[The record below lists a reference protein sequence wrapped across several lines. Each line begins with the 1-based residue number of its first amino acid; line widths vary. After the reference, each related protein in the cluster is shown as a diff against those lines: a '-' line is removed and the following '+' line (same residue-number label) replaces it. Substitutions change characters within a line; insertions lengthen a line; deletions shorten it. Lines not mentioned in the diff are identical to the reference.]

1 MKKSSRLFAMI
12 AFMAVLLSS
21 CQGDL
26 EMLTIINEDGSCMR
40 EIIVAADRS
49 LLTTGKYDNDD
60 LRVARIEDGWELYWG
75 YNGDSSRFPIPM
87 SAEKFDSISR
97 EVGPS
102 RAVKDTV
109 CVYARKE
116 YASVEDMCAGSPM
129 FFADEQAG
137 IDGSLDKEFRWFYT
151 DYVFKEKFTSVADYF
166 KVPVTDFMSE
176 EEALYWFSGTPDLY
190 AGKPIWRYYE
200 MLGDLKEKA
209 DRWVFANMYYNM
221 LSGIADRYDMVV
233 DPPVSKDEF
242 IAQLG
247 DVAKQL
253 ASYDTY
259 KLEYTTARSIVSS
272 HFGSDAY
279 SPFINEDKRNEY
291 SNEDER
297 NEYSELFANSFGY
310 LFLFYYDESIV
321 MPGRVIDAGGGIY
334 KDGVVAFKVD
344 AGRFLL
350 KDYEIRV
357 VSRVVNV
364 WAFIVTAVLA
374 SVLCAVVIYR
384 RRVFRR

>member
-1 MKKSSRLFAMI
+1 MKKSSKLFVMI
-12 AFMAVLLSS
+12 AFMVALLSS
-21 CQGDL
+21 CQGDI
-26 EMLTIINEDGSCMR
+26 EMLTIVNEDGSCMR
-40 EIIVAADRS
+40 EIVVAADRS

-60 LRVARIEDGWELYWG
+60 PRVARIEDGWELYWG
-75 YNGDSSRFPIPM
+75 YKGGNKRFPLPM
-87 SAEKFDSISR
+87 SVEKYDSISR

-129 FFADEQAG
+129 FFVDEQAG
-137 IDGSLDKEFRWFYT
+137 VDGSLDKEFRWFYT
-151 DYVFKEKFTSVADYF
+151 DYVFTEKFSSVADYF

-190 AGKPIWRYYE
+190 AGKPTWRYYE
-200 MLGDLKEKA
+200 MLEDLKGKA
-209 DRWVFANMYYNM
+209 DRWVFANMYYNI

-247 DVAKQL
+247 DVVKQL

-259 KLEYTTARSIVSS
+259 KLEYSTARSIVSS

-279 SPFINEDKRNEY
+279 SPFINEEEWKKNDI
-291 SNEDER
+291 SSATPFD
-297 NEYSELFANSFGY
+297 Y

-321 MPGRVIDAGGGIY
+321 MPGRVIDAGGGMY

-350 KDYEIRV
+350 KDYEIKV
-357 VSRVVNV
+357 TSRVVNV
-364 WAFIVTAVLA
+364 WAFIVTAALA
-374 SVLCAVVIYR
+374 AALCVAVIYR
-384 RRVFRR
+384 RR

>member
-12 AFMAVLLSS
+12 AFMVALLSS
-21 CQGDL
+21 CQGDI

-40 EIIVAADRS
+40 EIVVAADRS
-49 LLTTGKYDNDD
+49 LLTTGKYDNEDP
-60 LRVARIEDGWELYWG
+60 RVARIEDGWELYWG
-75 YNGDSSRFPIPM
+75 YKGDSSRFPIPM
-87 SAEKFDSISR
+87 SVEKYDSISR

-129 FFADEQAG
+129 FFVDEQAG
-137 IDGSLDKEFRWFYT
+137 ADGSLDKEFRWFYT
-151 DYVFKEKFTSVADYF
+151 DYVFTEKFSSVADYF

-190 AGKPIWRYYE
+190 AGKPTWRYYE
-200 MLGDLKEKA
+200 MLEDLKEKA
-209 DRWVFANMYYNM
+209 DRWVFANIYYNI

-233 DPPVSKDEF
+233 EPPVSKDEF

-247 DVAKQL
+247 DVVKQL

-259 KLEYTTARSIVSS
+259 KLENSTARSIVSS

-279 SPFINEDKRNEY
+279 SPFINENEWKK
-291 SNEDER
+291 DEIL
-297 NEYSELFANSFGY
+297 SATAFFDY
-310 LFLFYYDESIV
+310 LFLFYYNESIV
-321 MPGRVIDAGGGIY
+321 MPGRVIDDGGGIY
-334 KDGVVAFKVD
+334 KDGVVTFKVD

-357 VSRVVNV
+357 VSRIVNV

-374 SVLCAVVIYR
+374 SALCVAVVYR
-384 RRVFRR
+384 RR

>member
-1 MKKSSRLFAMI
+1 MKKSSKLFVMI
-12 AFMAVLLSS
+12 ASMAALLSS
-21 CQGDL
+21 CQGDI
-26 EMLTIINEDGSCMR
+26 EMLTIVNEDGSCMR
-40 EIIVAADRS
+40 EIVVAADRS

-60 LRVARIEDGWELYWG
+60 PRVARIEDGWELYWG
-75 YNGDSSRFPIPM
+75 YKGDNSRFPIPM
-87 SAEKFDSISR
+87 SVEKYDSISR

-102 RAVKDTV
+102 RAVKDTI

-116 YASVEDMCAGSPM
+116 YASVGDMCAGSPM
-129 FFADEQAG
+129 FFVDEQAG
-137 IDGSLDKEFRWFYT
+137 AEGSLDKEFRWFYT
-151 DYVFKEKFTSVADYF
+151 DYVFTEKFSSVADYF

-190 AGKPIWRYYE
+190 AGKPTWRYYE
-200 MLGDLKEKA
+200 FLEDLKEKA
-209 DRWVFANMYYNM
+209 DRWVFANMYYKL

-233 DPPVSKDEF
+233 EPPVSKDEF

-247 DVAKQL
+247 DVVKQL

-259 KLEYTTARSIVSS
+259 NLEYSTACSIVSS

-279 SPFINEDKRNEY
+279 SPFINENEWKK
-291 SNEDER
+291 DEIL
-297 NEYSELFANSFGY
+297 SATAFFDY
-310 LFLFYYDESIV
+310 LFLFYYNESIV
-321 MPGRVIDAGGGIY
+321 MPGRVIDDGGGIY
-334 KDGVVAFKVD
+334 KDGVVTFKVD

-357 VSRVVNV
+357 VSRIVNV

-374 SVLCAVVIYR
+374 SALCVAVIYR
-384 RRVFRR
+384 RR

>member
-1 MKKSSRLFAMI
+1 MKKPSRLFAMI
-12 AFMAVLLSS
+12 AFMAALLSS
-21 CQGDL
+21 CQGDY
-26 EMLTIINEDGSCMR
+26 EMLTIVNEDGSCMR

-60 LRVARIEDGWELYWG
+60 PRVARIEDGWELYWG
-75 YNGDSSRFPIPM
+75 YKGDSTRFPIPM
-87 SAEKFDSISR
+87 SVDKYDSISR

-102 RAVKDTV
+102 RAVKDTI
-109 CVYARKE
+109 CVYARKR

-129 FFADEQAG
+129 FFVDEQAG
-137 IDGSLDKEFRWFYT
+137 VDGSLEKEFRWFYT
-151 DYVFKEKFTSVADYF
+151 DYVFTEKFSSVADYF

-190 AGKPIWRYYE
+190 AGKPTWRYYE
-200 MLGDLKEKA
+200 LLEDLKEKA
-209 DRWVFANMYYNM
+209 DRWVFANIYYYF

-233 DPPVSKDEF
+233 EPPVSKDEF

-247 DVAKQL
+247 DVVKQL

-259 KLEYTTARSIVSS
+259 KLEYSTARSIVSS

-279 SPFINEDKRNEY
+279 SPFINEDEWKKYEI
-291 SNEDER
+291 SSATAFD
-297 NEYSELFANSFGY
+297 Y
-310 LFLFYYDESIV
+310 LFLFYYNESIV
-321 MPGRVIDAGGGIY
+321 MPGRVIDDGGGIY
-334 KDGVVAFKVD
+334 KDGVVTFKVD

-357 VSRVVNV
+357 VSRIVNV

-374 SVLCAVVIYR
+374 SALCVAVIYR
-384 RRVFRR
+384 RR

>member
-1 MKKSSRLFAMI
+1 MKKPSRLFAMI
-12 AFMAVLLSS
+12 AFMAALLSS
-21 CQGDL
+21 CQGDI
-26 EMLTIINEDGSCMR
+26 EMLTIVNEDGSCMR
-40 EIIVAADRS
+40 EIMVDADRS
-49 LLTTGKYDNDD
+49 LLTTGMYDNEDP
-60 LRVARIEDGWELYWG
+60 RVARIEDGWELYWG
-75 YNGDSSRFPIPM
+75 YKGDSTRFPIPM
-87 SAEKFDSISR
+87 SAEKYDSISR

-109 CVYARKE
+109 CVYARKR

-129 FFADEQAG
+129 FFVDEQAG
-137 IDGSLDKEFRWFYT
+137 VDGSLDKEFRWLYT
-151 DYVFKEKFTSVADYF
+151 DYVFTEKFSSVADYF

-190 AGKPIWRYYE
+190 AGKPTWRYYE
-200 MLGDLKEKA
+200 MLEDLKEKA
-209 DRWVFANMYYNM
+209 DRWVYANMYYKV

-242 IAQLG
+242 IAQLR
-247 DVAKQL
+247 DVVKQL
-253 ASYDTY
+253 ASHDTY
-259 KLEYTTARSIVSS
+259 KLEYSAARSIVSS

-279 SPFINEDKRNEY
+279 SPFINEEWTKE
-291 SNEDER
+291 
-297 NEYSELFANSFGY
+297 ELREGLDNCFGY
-310 LFLFYYDESIV
+310 LFLFYYNESIV

-334 KDGVVAFKVD
+334 KDGVVTFTVD

-364 WAFIVTAVLA
+364 WAFIVTAALA
-374 SVLCAVVIYR
+374 SALFVAVVYR
-384 RRVFRR
+384 KRIAAYFKDRR

>member
-1 MKKSSRLFAMI
+1 MKKSSKLFVMI
-12 AFMAVLLSS
+12 AFMAALLSS
-21 CQGDL
+21 CQGDI
-26 EMLTIINEDGSCMR
+26 EMLTIVNEDGSCMR
-40 EIIVAADRS
+40 EIVVAADRS

-60 LRVARIEDGWELYWG
+60 PHVARIEDGWELYWG
-75 YNGDSSRFPIPM
+75 YKGDSSRFPIPM
-87 SAEKFDSISR
+87 SVEKYDSISR

-102 RAVKDTV
+102 RAVKDTI

-129 FFADEQAG
+129 FFVDEQAG
-137 IDGSLDKEFRWFYT
+137 ADGSLDKEFRWFYT
-151 DYVFKEKFTSVADYF
+151 DYVFTEKFSSVADYF

-190 AGKPIWRYYE
+190 AGKPTWRYYE
-200 MLGDLKEKA
+200 MLEELKEKA
-209 DRWVFANMYYNM
+209 DRWVFANMYYNI

-233 DPPVSKDEF
+233 EPPVSKDEF

-247 DVAKQL
+247 DVVKQL
-253 ASYDTY
+253 ASCDTY
-259 KLEYTTARSIVSS
+259 KLEYSTARSIVSS

-279 SPFINEDKRNEY
+279 SPFINEDEWKK
-291 SNEDER
+291 DEIL
-297 NEYSELFANSFGY
+297 STTAAFDY
-310 LFLFYYDESIV
+310 LFLFYYNESIV
-321 MPGRVIDAGGGIY
+321 MPGRVIDDGGGIY
-334 KDGVVAFKVD
+334 KDGVVTFKVD

-357 VSRVVNV
+357 VSRIVNV

-374 SVLCAVVIYR
+374 SALCVAVIYR
-384 RRVFRR
+384 RR

>member
-1 MKKSSRLFAMI
+1 MKKSSKLFVMI
-12 AFMAVLLSS
+12 AFMAALLSS
-21 CQGDL
+21 CQGDI
-26 EMLTIINEDGSCMR
+26 EMLTIVNEDGSCMR
-40 EIIVAADRS
+40 EIVVAADRS

-60 LRVARIEDGWELYWG
+60 PHVARIEDGWELYWG
-75 YNGDSSRFPIPM
+75 YKGDNSRFPIPM
-87 SAEKFDSISR
+87 SVEKYDSISR

-102 RAVKDTV
+102 RAVKDTI

-129 FFADEQAG
+129 FFVDEQAG
-137 IDGSLDKEFRWFYT
+137 ADGSLDKEFRWFYT
-151 DYVFKEKFTSVADYF
+151 DYVFTEKFSSVADYF

-190 AGKPIWRYYE
+190 AGKPTWRYYE
-200 MLGDLKEKA
+200 FLEDLKEKA
-209 DRWVFANMYYNM
+209 DRWVFANMYYNI

-233 DPPVSKDEF
+233 EPPVSKDEF

-247 DVAKQL
+247 DVVKQL
-253 ASYDTY
+253 ASCDTY
-259 KLEYTTARSIVSS
+259 KLEYSTARSIVSS

-279 SPFINEDKRNEY
+279 SPFINEDEWKKY
-291 SNEDER
+291 DKSYATAFD
-297 NEYSELFANSFGY
+297 Y
-310 LFLFYYDESIV
+310 LFLFNYNESIV
-321 MPGRVIDAGGGIY
+321 MPGRVIDDGGGMY
-334 KDGVVAFKVD
+334 KDGVVTFKVD

-357 VSRVVNV
+357 VSRIVNV

-374 SVLCAVVIYR
+374 SALCVAVIYR
-384 RRVFRR
+384 RR

>member
-1 MKKSSRLFAMI
+1 MI
-12 AFMAVLLSS
+12 AFMAALLSS
-21 CQGDL
+21 CQGDI
-26 EMLTIINEDGSCMR
+26 EMLTIVNEDGSCMR
-40 EIIVAADRS
+40 EIMVDADRS
-49 LLTTGKYDNDD
+49 LLTTGKSDNDD
-60 LRVARIEDGWELYWG
+60 PRVARIEDGWELYWG
-75 YNGDSSRFPIPM
+75 YKGDSTRFPIPM
-87 SAEKFDSISR
+87 SVDKYDSISR

-102 RAVKDTV
+102 RAVKDTI

-129 FFADEQAG
+129 FFVDEQAG
-137 IDGSLDKEFRWFYT
+137 VDGSLEKEFRWFYT
-151 DYVFKEKFTSVADYF
+151 DYVFTEKFSSVADYF

-190 AGKPIWRYYE
+190 AGKPTWRYYE
-200 MLGDLKEKA
+200 LLEGLKEKA
-209 DRWVFANMYYNM
+209 DRWVFANVYYKL

-233 DPPVSKDEF
+233 EPPVSKDEF

-247 DVAKQL
+247 DVVKQL

-259 KLEYTTARSIVSS
+259 KLEYSTARSIVSS
-272 HFGSDAY
+272 HYGSDAY
-279 SPFINEDKRNEY
+279 SSFINEDEWEKE
-291 SNEDER
+291 
-297 NEYSELFANSFGY
+297 ELYEELDNYFGY

-334 KDGVVAFKVD
+334 KDGVVTFTVD

-364 WAFIVTAVLA
+364 WAFVVTVLG
-374 SVLCAVVIYR
+374 VVAPFLLRLR
-384 RRVFRR
+384 RIKR

>member
-1 MKKSSRLFAMI
+1 MKKSSKLFVMI
-12 AFMAVLLSS
+12 AFMAALLSS
-21 CQGDL
+21 CQGDI
-26 EMLTIINEDGSCMR
+26 EMLTIVNEDGSCMR
-40 EIIVAADRS
+40 EIVVAADRS

-60 LRVARIEDGWELYWG
+60 PHVARIEDGWELYWG
-75 YNGDSSRFPIPM
+75 YKGDNSRFPIPM
-87 SAEKFDSISR
+87 SVEKYDSISR

-129 FFADEQAG
+129 FFVDGQAG
-137 IDGSLDKEFRWFYT
+137 ADGSLDKEFRWFYT
-151 DYVFKEKFTSVADYF
+151 DYVFTEKFSSVADYF

-190 AGKPIWRYYE
+190 AGKPTWRYYE
-200 MLGDLKEKA
+200 FLEDLKEKA
-209 DRWVFANMYYNM
+209 DRWVFANMYYNI

-233 DPPVSKDEF
+233 EPPVSKDEF

-247 DVAKQL
+247 DVVKQL
-253 ASYDTY
+253 ASCDTY
-259 KLEYTTARSIVSS
+259 KLEYSTARSIVSS

-279 SPFINEDKRNEY
+279 SPFINEDEWKK
-291 SNEDER
+291 DEIL
-297 NEYSELFANSFGY
+297 STTAAFDY
-310 LFLFYYDESIV
+310 LFLFYYNESIV
-321 MPGRVIDAGGGIY
+321 MPGRVIDDGGGIY
-334 KDGVVAFKVD
+334 KDGVVTFKVD

-357 VSRVVNV
+357 VSRIVNV

-374 SVLCAVVIYR
+374 SALCVAVIYR
-384 RRVFRR
+384 RR

>member
-1 MKKSSRLFAMI
+1 MKKSSKLFVMI
-12 AFMAVLLSS
+12 AFMAALLSS
-21 CQGDL
+21 CQGDI
-26 EMLTIINEDGSCMR
+26 EMLTIVNEDGSCMR
-40 EIIVAADRS
+40 EIVVAADRS

-60 LRVARIEDGWELYWG
+60 PHVARIEDGWELYWG
-75 YNGDSSRFPIPM
+75 YKGDNSRFPIPM
-87 SAEKFDSISR
+87 SVEKYDSISR

-102 RAVKDTV
+102 RAVKDTI

-129 FFADEQAG
+129 FFVDGQAG
-137 IDGSLDKEFRWFYT
+137 ADGSLDKEFRWFYT
-151 DYVFKEKFTSVADYF
+151 DYVFTEKFSSVADYF

-190 AGKPIWRYYE
+190 AGKPTWRYYE
-200 MLGDLKEKA
+200 FLEDLKEKA
-209 DRWVFANMYYNM
+209 DRWVFANMYYNI

-233 DPPVSKDEF
+233 EPPVSKDEF

-247 DVAKQL
+247 DVVKQL
-253 ASYDTY
+253 ASCDTY
-259 KLEYTTARSIVSS
+259 KLEYSTARSVVSS

-279 SPFINEDKRNEY
+279 SPFINEDEWKK
-291 SNEDER
+291 DEIL
-297 NEYSELFANSFGY
+297 STTAAFGY

-321 MPGRVIDAGGGIY
+321 MPGRVIDDGGGMY
-334 KDGVVAFKVD
+334 KDGVVTFKVD

-357 VSRVVNV
+357 VSRIVNV

-374 SVLCAVVIYR
+374 SALCVAVIYR
-384 RRVFRR
+384 RR

>member
-1 MKKSSRLFAMI
+1 MKKPSRLFAMI
-12 AFMAVLLSS
+12 AFMAALLSS
-21 CQGDL
+21 CQGDI
-26 EMLTIINEDGSCMR
+26 EMLTIVNEDGSCMR
-40 EIIVAADRS
+40 EIRVEGDRS

-75 YNGDSSRFPIPM
+75 YKGDSTRFHIPM

-109 CVYARKE
+109 YVYARKE

-129 FFADEQAG
+129 FFVDEQAG
-137 IDGSLDKEFRWFYT
+137 VDGSLEKEFRWFYT
-151 DYVFKEKFTSVADYF
+151 DYVFTEKFSSVADYF

-176 EEALYWFSGTPDLY
+176 EEASYWFAGTPDLY

-200 MLGDLKEKA
+200 LLEDLKEKA
-209 DRWVFANMYYNM
+209 DKWVFANVYYKL

-233 DPPVSKDEF
+233 EPPVSKDEF
-242 IAQLG
+242 VAQLR
-247 DVAKQL
+247 DVVKQL
-253 ASYDTY
+253 ASYDPS
-259 KLEYTTARSIVSS
+259 KLEYATVRSVISS

-279 SPFINEDKRNEY
+279 SPFI
-291 SNEDER
+291 EDEMKK
-297 NEYSELFANSFGY
+297 EELYEELDNYFGY

-334 KDGVVAFKVD
+334 KDGVVTFTVD

-364 WAFIVTAVLA
+364 WAFIVTAALA
-374 SVLCAVVIYR
+374 SALFVAVVYR
-384 RRVFRR
+384 KRIAAYFKGRH

>member
-12 AFMAVLLSS
+12 AFMVALLSS
-21 CQGDL
+21 CQGDI

-40 EIIVAADRS
+40 EIVVAADRS

-60 LRVARIEDGWELYWG
+60 PRVARIEDGWELYWG

-129 FFADEQAG
+129 FFVDEQAG
-137 IDGSLDKEFRWFYT
+137 VDGSLDKEFRWFYT
-151 DYVFKEKFTSVADYF
+151 DYVFTEKFTSVADYF

-190 AGKPIWRYYE
+190 AGKPTWRYYE
-200 MLGDLKEKA
+200 MLEDLKGKA
-209 DRWVFANMYYNM
+209 DRWVFANIYYNI

-233 DPPVSKDEF
+233 EPPVSKDEF

-247 DVAKQL
+247 DVVKQL
-253 ASYDTY
+253 VSYDTY
-259 KLEYTTARSIVSS
+259 KLEYSTARSIVSS
-272 HFGSDAY
+272 HFGSEAY
-279 SPFINEDKRNEY
+279 SPFINEDEWKK
-291 SNEDER
+291 DEIL
-297 NEYSELFANSFGY
+297 SATAFDY
-310 LFLFYYDESIV
+310 LFLFFYDESIV

-334 KDGVVAFKVD
+334 KDGIVAFKVD

-374 SVLCAVVIYR
+374 SALCAVVIYR
-384 RRVFRR
+384 RR

>member
-1 MKKSSRLFAMI
+1 MKKSSKLFVMI
-12 AFMAVLLSS
+12 AFMAALLSS
-21 CQGDL
+21 CQGDI
-26 EMLTIINEDGSCMR
+26 EMLTIVNEDGSCMR
-40 EIIVAADRS
+40 EIIVDADRS

-60 LRVARIEDGWELYWG
+60 PHVARIEDGWELYWG
-75 YNGDSSRFPIPM
+75 YKGDNSRFPIPM
-87 SAEKFDSISR
+87 SVEKYDSISR

-102 RAVKDTV
+102 RAVKDTI

-129 FFADEQAG
+129 FFVDGQAG
-137 IDGSLDKEFRWFYT
+137 ADGSLDKEFRWFYT
-151 DYVFKEKFTSVADYF
+151 DYVFTEKFSSVADYF

-190 AGKPIWRYYE
+190 AGKPTWRYYE
-200 MLGDLKEKA
+200 MLEELKEKA
-209 DRWVFANMYYNM
+209 DRWVFANMYYKV

-242 IAQLG
+242 IAQIG
-247 DVAKQL
+247 DVVKQL
-253 ASYDTY
+253 ASCDTY
-259 KLEYTTARSIVSS
+259 KLEYSTARSIVSS

-279 SPFINEDKRNEY
+279 SPFINEDEWKKDDISY
-291 SNEDER
+291 ATAFD
-297 NEYSELFANSFGY
+297 Y
-310 LFLFYYDESIV
+310 LFLFYYDERIV
-321 MPGRVIDAGGGIY
+321 MPGRVIDDGGGIY
-334 KDGVVAFKVD
+334 KDGVVTFKVD

-374 SVLCAVVIYR
+374 SALCAAVIYR
-384 RRVFRR
+384 RR

>member
-1 MKKSSRLFAMI
+1 MKKSSKLFVMI
-12 AFMAVLLSS
+12 AFMAALLSS
-21 CQGDL
+21 CQGDI
-26 EMLTIINEDGSCMR
+26 EMLTIVNEDGSCMR

-60 LRVARIEDGWELYWG
+60 PHVARIEDGWELYWG
-75 YNGDSSRFPIPM
+75 YKGDNSRFPIPM
-87 SAEKFDSISR
+87 SVEKYDSISR

-102 RAVKDTV
+102 RAVKDTI

-129 FFADEQAG
+129 FFVDEQAG
-137 IDGSLDKEFRWFYT
+137 AEGSLDKEFRWFYT
-151 DYVFKEKFTSVADYF
+151 DYVFTEKFSSVADYF

-190 AGKPIWRYYE
+190 AGKPTWRYYE
-200 MLGDLKEKA
+200 FLEDLKEKA
-209 DRWVFANMYYNM
+209 DRWVFANMYYKL
-221 LSGIADRYDMVV
+221 LSDIADRYDMVV

-247 DVAKQL
+247 DVVKQL
-253 ASYDTY
+253 ASCDTY
-259 KLEYTTARSIVSS
+259 KLEYSTARSIVSS

-279 SPFINEDKRNEY
+279 SPFINEYEWKK
-291 SNEDER
+291 DEIW
-297 NEYSELFANSFGY
+297 STAAFDY
-310 LFLFYYDESIV
+310 LFLFYYNESIV
-321 MPGRVIDAGGGIY
+321 MPGRVIDDGGGIY
-334 KDGVVAFKVD
+334 KDGVVTFKVD

-364 WAFIVTAVLA
+364 WAFIVTAALA
-374 SVLCAVVIYR
+374 SALFVAVVYR
-384 RRVFRR
+384 KRIAAYFKGRH

>member
-1 MKKSSRLFAMI
+1 MKKPSRLFAMI
-12 AFMAVLLSS
+12 AFMAALLSS
-21 CQGDL
+21 CQGDI
-26 EMLTIINEDGSCMR
+26 EMLTIVNEDGSCMR
-40 EIIVAADRS
+40 EIMVDADRS
-49 LLTTGKYDNDD
+49 LLTTGKYDNEDP
-60 LRVARIEDGWELYWG
+60 RVARIEDGWELYWG
-75 YNGDSSRFPIPM
+75 YKGDSTRFPIPM
-87 SAEKFDSISR
+87 STERYDSISR

-102 RAVKDTV
+102 RDVKDTV

-129 FFADEQAG
+129 FFVDEQTG
-137 IDGSLDKEFRWFYT
+137 IDGSLDKGFRWFYT
-151 DYVFKEKFTSVADYF
+151 DYVFTEKFSSVADYF

-190 AGKPIWRYYE
+190 AGKPTWRYYE
-200 MLGDLKEKA
+200 MLEDLKEKA
-209 DRWVFANMYYNM
+209 DRWVFANIYYYL

-247 DVAKQL
+247 DVVKQL
-253 ASYDTY
+253 ASCDTY
-259 KLEYTTARSIVSS
+259 KLEYSTARSIVSS

-279 SPFINEDKRNEY
+279 SPFINEDEWKK
-291 SNEDER
+291 DEKL
-297 NEYSELFANSFGY
+297 SATAFDY
-310 LFLFYYDESIV
+310 LFLFYYNESIV
-321 MPGRVIDAGGGIY
+321 MPGRIIDTGGGIY
-334 KDGVVAFKVD
+334 KDGVVTFTVD

-364 WAFIVTAVLA
+364 WAFIVTAALA
-374 SVLCAVVIYR
+374 SALFVAVVYR
-384 RRVFRR
+384 KRIAAYFKDRR

>member
-1 MKKSSRLFAMI
+1 MKKSSKLFVMI
-12 AFMAVLLSS
+12 AFMAALLSS
-21 CQGDL
+21 CQGDI
-26 EMLTIINEDGSCMR
+26 EMLTIVNEDGSCMR
-40 EIIVAADRS
+40 EIIVDADRS

-60 LRVARIEDGWELYWG
+60 PRVARIEDGWELYWG
-75 YNGDSSRFPIPM
+75 YKGDNSRFPIPM
-87 SAEKFDSISR
+87 SVEKYDSISR

-102 RAVKDTV
+102 RAVKDTIY
-109 CVYARKE
+109 VYARKE

-129 FFADEQAG
+129 FFVDEQAG
-137 IDGSLDKEFRWFYT
+137 VDGSLEKEFRWFYT
-151 DYVFKEKFTSVADYF
+151 DYVFTEKFSSVADYF

-190 AGKPIWRYYE
+190 AGKPTWRYYE
-200 MLGDLKEKA
+200 LLEDLKEKA
-209 DRWVFANMYYNM
+209 DRWVFANMYYNI

-233 DPPVSKDEF
+233 EPPVSKDEF

-247 DVAKQL
+247 DVVKQL
-253 ASYDTY
+253 VSYDTY
-259 KLEYTTARSIVSS
+259 KLEYSTARSIVSS

-279 SPFINEDKRNEY
+279 SPFINEDEWKKEEIL
-291 SNEDER
+291 STTAAFD
-297 NEYSELFANSFGY
+297 Y

-334 KDGVVAFKVD
+334 KDGVVTFKVD

-374 SVLCAVVIYR
+374 SALCVAVIYR
-384 RRVFRR
+384 RR

>member
-1 MKKSSRLFAMI
+1 MKKSSKLFVMI
-12 AFMAVLLSS
+12 AFMAALLSS
-21 CQGDL
+21 CQGDI
-26 EMLTIINEDGSCMR
+26 EMLTIVNEDGSCMR

-60 LRVARIEDGWELYWG
+60 PHVARIEDGWELYWG
-75 YNGDSSRFPIPM
+75 YKGDSSRFPIPM
-87 SAEKFDSISR
+87 SVEKYDSISR

-102 RAVKDTV
+102 RAVKDTI

-129 FFADEQAG
+129 FFVDEQAG
-137 IDGSLDKEFRWFYT
+137 AEGSLDKEFRWFYT
-151 DYVFKEKFTSVADYF
+151 DYVFTEKFSSVADYF

-190 AGKPIWRYYE
+190 AGKPTWRYYE
-200 MLGDLKEKA
+200 LLEDLKEKA
-209 DRWVFANMYYNM
+209 DRWVFANMYYKL

-247 DVAKQL
+247 DVVKQI

-259 KLEYTTARSIVSS
+259 KMEYSTARSIVSS

-279 SPFINEDKRNEY
+279 SPFIY
-291 SNEDER
+291 DEWKK
-297 NEYSELFANSFGY
+297 EGLFEELDNYFGY
-310 LFLFYYDESIV
+310 LFLFYYNESIV
-321 MPGRVIDAGGGIY
+321 MPGRVIDDGGGIY
-334 KDGVVAFKVD
+334 KDGVVTFKVD

-357 VSRVVNV
+357 VSRIVNV

-374 SVLCAVVIYR
+374 SALCVAVIYR
-384 RRVFRR
+384 RR

>member
-1 MKKSSRLFAMI
+1 MKKSSKLFVMI
-12 AFMAVLLSS
+12 AFMAALLSS
-21 CQGDL
+21 CQGDI
-26 EMLTIINEDGSCMR
+26 EMLTIVNEDGSCMR
-40 EIIVAADRS
+40 EIVVAADRS

-60 LRVARIEDGWELYWG
+60 PHVARIEDGWELYWG
-75 YNGDSSRFPIPM
+75 YKGDNSRFPIPM
-87 SAEKFDSISR
+87 SVEKYDSISR

-102 RAVKDTV
+102 RAVKDTI

-129 FFADEQAG
+129 FFVDEQAG
-137 IDGSLDKEFRWFYT
+137 ADGSLDKEFRWFYT
-151 DYVFKEKFTSVADYF
+151 DYVFTEKFSSVADYF

-190 AGKPIWRYYE
+190 AGKPTWRYYE
-200 MLGDLKEKA
+200 FLEDLKEKA
-209 DRWVFANMYYNM
+209 DRWVFANMYYNI

-233 DPPVSKDEF
+233 EPPVSKDEF

-247 DVAKQL
+247 DVVKQL
-253 ASYDTY
+253 ASCDTY
-259 KLEYTTARSIVSS
+259 KLEYSTARSIVSS

-279 SPFINEDKRNEY
+279 SPFINEDEWKKYEI
-291 SNEDER
+291 SSATAFD
-297 NEYSELFANSFGY
+297 Y
-310 LFLFYYDESIV
+310 LFLFYYNESIV
-321 MPGRVIDAGGGIY
+321 MPGRVIDDGGGMY
-334 KDGVVAFKVD
+334 KDGVVTFKVD

-357 VSRVVNV
+357 VSRIVNV

-374 SVLCAVVIYR
+374 SALCVAVIYR
-384 RRVFRR
+384 RR

>member
-1 MKKSSRLFAMI
+1 MKKPSRLFAMI
-12 AFMAVLLSS
+12 AFMAALLSS
-21 CQGDL
+21 CQGDI
-26 EMLTIINEDGSCMR
+26 EMLTIVNEDGSCMR
-40 EIIVAADRS
+40 EIMVDADRS

-60 LRVARIEDGWELYWG
+60 PRVAHIEDGWELYWG
-75 YNGDSSRFPIPM
+75 YKGDSTRFPIPM
-87 SAEKFDSISR
+87 SAERYDSISR

-102 RAVKDTV
+102 RAVKDTI

-129 FFADEQAG
+129 FFVDEQAG
-137 IDGSLDKEFRWFYT
+137 ADGSLDKEFRWFYT
-151 DYVFKEKFTSVADYF
+151 DYVFTEKFSSVADYF

-190 AGKPIWRYYE
+190 AGKPTWRYYE
-200 MLGDLKEKA
+200 FLEDFKEKA
-209 DRWVFANMYYNM
+209 DRWVFANMYYNI

-233 DPPVSKDEF
+233 EPPVSKDEF

-247 DVAKQL
+247 DVVKQL

-259 KLEYTTARSIVSS
+259 KLEYSTARSIVSS

-279 SPFINEDKRNEY
+279 SPFINEDEWKK
-291 SNEDER
+291 DEIL
-297 NEYSELFANSFGY
+297 STTAAFDY
-310 LFLFYYDESIV
+310 LFLFYYNESIV
-321 MPGRVIDAGGGIY
+321 MPGRVIDDGGGIY
-334 KDGVVAFKVD
+334 KDGVVTFTVD

-374 SVLCAVVIYR
+374 SALCVAVIYR
-384 RRVFRR
+384 RR

>member
-1 MKKSSRLFAMI
+1 MKKPSRLFAMI
-12 AFMAVLLSS
+12 AFMAALLSS
-21 CQGDL
+21 CQGDI
-26 EMLTIINEDGSCMR
+26 EMLTIVNEDGSCMR
-40 EIIVAADRS
+40 EIMVDADRS

-60 LRVARIEDGWELYWG
+60 PRVAHIEDGWELYWG
-75 YNGDSSRFPIPM
+75 YKGSNKRFPIPM
-87 SAEKFDSISR
+87 YVEKYDSISR

-102 RAVKDTV
+102 RAVKDTI

-129 FFADEQAG
+129 FFVDEQAG
-137 IDGSLDKEFRWFYT
+137 VDGSLDKEFRWFYT
-151 DYVFKEKFTSVADYF
+151 DYVFTEKFSSVADYF

-190 AGKPIWRYYE
+190 AGKPTWRYYE
-200 MLGDLKEKA
+200 LLEDLKEKA
-209 DRWVFANMYYNM
+209 DRWVFANVYYKL

-233 DPPVSKDEF
+233 EPPVSKDEF
-242 IAQLG
+242 IAQLR
-247 DVAKQL
+247 DVVKQL

-259 KLEYTTARSIVSS
+259 KLEYSTARSIVSS

-279 SPFINEDKRNEY
+279 SPFINEDEWKKE
-291 SNEDER
+291 
-297 NEYSELFANSFGY
+297 ELYEELDNYFGY

-321 MPGRVIDAGGGIY
+321 MPGRVIDVGGGIY
-334 KDGVVAFKVD
+334 KDGVVTFTVD

-364 WAFIVTAVLA
+364 WAFIVTAALA
-374 SVLCAVVIYR
+374 SALFVAVVYR
-384 RRVFRR
+384 KRIAAYFKGRR

>member
-1 MKKSSRLFAMI
+1 MKKPSRLFAMI
-12 AFMAVLLSS
+12 AFMAALLSS
-21 CQGDL
+21 CQGDI
-26 EMLTIINEDGSCMR
+26 EMLTIVNEDGRCMR
-40 EIIVAADRS
+40 EIMVDADRS
-49 LLTTGKYDNDD
+49 LLTTGKYDNEDP
-60 LRVARIEDGWELYWG
+60 RVARIEDGWELYWG
-75 YNGDSSRFPIPM
+75 YKGDSTRFPIPM
-87 SAEKFDSISR
+87 STERYDSISR

-102 RAVKDTV
+102 RDVKDTV

-129 FFADEQAG
+129 FFVDEQTG
-137 IDGSLDKEFRWFYT
+137 IDGSLDKGFRWFYT
-151 DYVFKEKFTSVADYF
+151 DYVFTEKFSSVADYF

-190 AGKPIWRYYE
+190 AGKPTWRYYE
-200 MLGDLKEKA
+200 MLEDLKEKA
-209 DRWVFANMYYNM
+209 DRWVFANIYYYL

-247 DVAKQL
+247 DVVKQL
-253 ASYDTY
+253 ASCDTY
-259 KLEYTTARSIVSS
+259 KLEYSTARSIVSS

-279 SPFINEDKRNEY
+279 SPFINEDEWKK
-291 SNEDER
+291 DEKL
-297 NEYSELFANSFGY
+297 SATAFDY
-310 LFLFYYDESIV
+310 LFLFYYNESIV
-321 MPGRVIDAGGGIY
+321 MPGRIIDAGGGIY
-334 KDGVVAFKVD
+334 KDGVVTFTVD

-364 WAFIVTAVLA
+364 WAFIVTAALA
-374 SVLCAVVIYR
+374 SALFVAVVYR
-384 RRVFRR
+384 KRIAAYFKGRH

>member
-1 MKKSSRLFAMI
+1 MKKPSRLFAMI
-12 AFMAVLLSS
+12 AFMAALLSS
-21 CQGDL
+21 CQGEI
-26 EMLTIINEDGSCMR
+26 EMLTIVNEDGSCMR
-40 EIIVAADRS
+40 EIRVEGDRS

-75 YNGDSSRFPIPM
+75 YKGDNSRFHIPM

-109 CVYARKE
+109 YVYARKE

-129 FFADEQAG
+129 FFADDQTG
-137 IDGSLDKEFRWFYT
+137 VDGSLEKEFRWFYT
-151 DYVFKEKFTSVADYF
+151 DYVFTEKFSSVADYF
-166 KVPVTDFMSE
+166 SVPVTDYMSE
-176 EEALYWFSGTPDLY
+176 EEASYWFAGTPDLY

-200 MLGDLKEKA
+200 LLEDLKEKA
-209 DRWVFANMYYNM
+209 DRWVFANLHYKL

-233 DPPVSKDEF
+233 EPPVSKDEF
-242 IAQLG
+242 VAQLR
-247 DVAKQL
+247 DVVKQL
-253 ASYDTY
+253 ASYDPS
-259 KLEYTTARSIVSS
+259 KLEYATVRSVISS

-279 SPFINEDKRNEY
+279 SPFINEDVLSDE
-291 SNEDER
+291 EDE
-297 NEYSELFANSFGY
+297 ELDNYFGY

-334 KDGVVAFKVD
+334 KDGVVTFTVD

-364 WAFIVTAVLA
+364 WAFIVTAALA
-374 SVLCAVVIYR
+374 SALFVAVVYR
-384 RRVFRR
+384 KRIAAYFKGRH

>member
-1 MKKSSRLFAMI
+1 
-12 AFMAVLLSS
+12 MAALLSS
-21 CQGDL
+21 CQGDI
-26 EMLTIINEDGSCMR
+26 EMLTIVNEDGSCMR
-40 EIIVAADRS
+40 EIVVAADRS

-60 LRVARIEDGWELYWG
+60 PHVARIEDGWELYWG
-75 YNGDSSRFPIPM
+75 YKGDNSRFPIPM
-87 SAEKFDSISR
+87 SVEKYDSISR

-102 RAVKDTV
+102 RAVKDTI

-129 FFADEQAG
+129 FFVDEQAG
-137 IDGSLDKEFRWFYT
+137 ADGSLDKEFRWFYT
-151 DYVFKEKFTSVADYF
+151 DYVFTEKFSSVADYF

-190 AGKPIWRYYE
+190 AGKPTWRYYE
-200 MLGDLKEKA
+200 FLEDLKEKA
-209 DRWVFANMYYNM
+209 DRWVFANMYYNI

-233 DPPVSKDEF
+233 EPPVSKDEF

-247 DVAKQL
+247 DVVKQL
-253 ASYDTY
+253 ASCDTY
-259 KLEYTTARSIVSS
+259 KLEYRTARSIVSS

-279 SPFINEDKRNEY
+279 SPFINEDEWKK
-291 SNEDER
+291 DEIL
-297 NEYSELFANSFGY
+297 STTAAFDY
-310 LFLFYYDESIV
+310 LFLFYYNESIV
-321 MPGRVIDAGGGIY
+321 MPGRVIDDGGGMY
-334 KDGVVAFKVD
+334 KDGVVTFKVD

-357 VSRVVNV
+357 VSRIVNV

-374 SVLCAVVIYR
+374 SALCVAVIYR
-384 RRVFRR
+384 RR

>member
-1 MKKSSRLFAMI
+1 MKKSSKLFVMI
-12 AFMAVLLSS
+12 AFMAALLSS
-21 CQGDL
+21 CQGDI
-26 EMLTIINEDGSCMR
+26 EMLTIVNEDGSCMR
-40 EIIVAADRS
+40 EIIVGADRS

-60 LRVARIEDGWELYWG
+60 PHVARIEDGWELYWG
-75 YNGDSSRFPIPM
+75 YKGDSSRFPIPM
-87 SAEKFDSISR
+87 SAEKYDSISR

-102 RAVKDTV
+102 RAVKDTI

-129 FFADEQAG
+129 FFVDGQAG
-137 IDGSLDKEFRWFYT
+137 VDGSLDKEFRWFYT
-151 DYVFKEKFTSVADYF
+151 DYVFTEKFSSVADYF

-190 AGKPIWRYYE
+190 AGKPTWRYYE
-200 MLGDLKEKA
+200 FLEDLKEKA
-209 DRWVFANMYYNM
+209 DRWVFANMYYKL

-233 DPPVSKDEF
+233 EPPVSKDEF
-242 IAQLG
+242 IAQLR
-247 DVAKQL
+247 DVVKQL

-259 KLEYTTARSIVSS
+259 NLEYSTACSIVSS

-279 SPFINEDKRNEY
+279 SPFIY
-291 SNEDER
+291 DEWKK
-297 NEYSELFANSFGY
+297 EGLFEELDNYFGY

-321 MPGRVIDAGGGIY
+321 MPGRVIDDGGGIY
-334 KDGVVAFKVD
+334 KDGVVTFTVD

-364 WAFIVTAVLA
+364 WAFIVTAALA
-374 SVLCAVVIYR
+374 SALFVAVVYR
-384 RRVFRR
+384 KRIAAYFKGRH

>member
-1 MKKSSRLFAMI
+1 MKKSSKLFVMI
-12 AFMAVLLSS
+12 AFMAALLSS
-21 CQGDL
+21 CQGDI
-26 EMLTIINEDGSCMR
+26 EMLTIVNEDGSCMR
-40 EIIVAADRS
+40 EIIVDADRS

-60 LRVARIEDGWELYWG
+60 PRVAHIEDGWELYWG
-75 YNGDSSRFPIPM
+75 YKGDSSRFPIPM
-87 SAEKFDSISR
+87 SVEKYDSISR

-129 FFADEQAG
+129 FFVDEQAG
-137 IDGSLDKEFRWFYT
+137 AEGSLDKEFRWFYT
-151 DYVFKEKFTSVADYF
+151 DYVFTEKFSSVADYF

-190 AGKPIWRYYE
+190 AGKPTWRYYE
-200 MLGDLKEKA
+200 MLEELKEKA
-209 DRWVFANMYYNM
+209 DRWVFANMYYNI

-233 DPPVSKDEF
+233 EPPVSKDEF

-247 DVAKQL
+247 DVVKQL
-253 ASYDTY
+253 ASCDTY
-259 KLEYTTARSIVSS
+259 KLEYSTARSIVSS

-279 SPFINEDKRNEY
+279 SPFINEDEWKKY
-291 SNEDER
+291 DKSYATAFD
-297 NEYSELFANSFGY
+297 Y
-310 LFLFYYDESIV
+310 LFLFYYNESIV
-321 MPGRVIDAGGGIY
+321 MPGRVIDDGGGIY
-334 KDGVVAFKVD
+334 KDGVITFKVD

-357 VSRVVNV
+357 VSRIVNV

-374 SVLCAVVIYR
+374 SALCVAVIYR
-384 RRVFRR
+384 RR

>member
-1 MKKSSRLFAMI
+1 MKKSSKLFVMI
-12 AFMAVLLSS
+12 AFMAALLSS
-21 CQGDL
+21 CQGDI
-26 EMLTIINEDGSCMR
+26 EMLTIVNEDGSCMR
-40 EIIVAADRS
+40 EIVVAADRS

-60 LRVARIEDGWELYWG
+60 PRVARIEDGWELYWG

-129 FFADEQAG
+129 FFVDEQAG
-137 IDGSLDKEFRWFYT
+137 VDGSLDKEFRWFYT
-151 DYVFKEKFTSVADYF
+151 DYVFTEKFSSVADYF

-190 AGKPIWRYYE
+190 AGRPTWRYYE
-200 MLGDLKEKA
+200 LLEDLKEKA
-209 DRWVFANMYYNM
+209 DRWVFANMYYKL

-233 DPPVSKDEF
+233 EPPVSKDEF

-247 DVAKQL
+247 DVVKQL

-259 KLEYTTARSIVSS
+259 KLEYSTARSIVSS

-279 SPFINEDKRNEY
+279 SPFINEDEWEKE
-291 SNEDER
+291 
-297 NEYSELFANSFGY
+297 ELYEELDNYFGY

-321 MPGRVIDAGGGIY
+321 MPGRVIDDGGGIY
-334 KDGVVAFKVD
+334 KDGVVTFKVD

-374 SVLCAVVIYR
+374 SALCAAVIYR
-384 RRVFRR
+384 RR

>member
-1 MKKSSRLFAMI
+1 MKKSSKLFAMI
-12 AFMAVLLSS
+12 AFMVMLLSS
-21 CQGDL
+21 CQGDI

-40 EIIVAADRS
+40 EIVVDADRS

-60 LRVARIEDGWELYWG
+60 PHVARIEDGWELYWG
-75 YNGDSSRFPIPM
+75 YKGDNSRFPIPM
-87 SAEKFDSISR
+87 SVEKYDSISK

-129 FFADEQAG
+129 FFVDEQAG
-137 IDGSLDKEFRWFYT
+137 ADGSLDKEFRWFYT
-151 DYVFKEKFTSVADYF
+151 DYVFTEKFSSVADYF

-190 AGKPIWRYYE
+190 AGKPTWRYYE
-200 MLGDLKEKA
+200 MLEELKEKA
-209 DRWVFANMYYNM
+209 DRWALANIYYNI

-233 DPPVSKDEF
+233 EPPVSKDEF
-242 IAQLG
+242 IAQLR
-247 DVAKQL
+247 DVVKQI

-259 KLEYTTARSIVSS
+259 KLEYSTARSIVSS

-279 SPFINEDKRNEY
+279 SPFINEDEWKK
-291 SNEDER
+291 DEKL
-297 NEYSELFANSFGY
+297 SATAFDY
-310 LFLFYYDESIV
+310 LFLFYYNESIV
-321 MPGRVIDAGGGIY
+321 MPGRVIDDGGGIY

-374 SVLCAVVIYR
+374 SALCAAVIYR
-384 RRVFRR
+384 RR

>member
-1 MKKSSRLFAMI
+1 MKKSSKLFVMI
-12 AFMAVLLSS
+12 AFMAALLSS
-21 CQGDL
+21 CQGDI
-26 EMLTIINEDGSCMR
+26 EMMTIVNEDGSCMR
-40 EIIVAADRS
+40 EIVVAADRS

-60 LRVARIEDGWELYWG
+60 PRVVRIEGGWELYWG
-75 YNGDSSRFPIPM
+75 YKGDNSRFPIPM
-87 SAEKFDSISR
+87 SVEKYDSISR

-129 FFADEQAG
+129 FFVDEQAG
-137 IDGSLDKEFRWFYT
+137 ADGSLDKEFRWFYT
-151 DYVFKEKFTSVADYF
+151 DYVFTEKFSSVADYF

-190 AGKPIWRYYE
+190 AGKPTWRYYE
-200 MLGDLKEKA
+200 FLEDLKEKA
-209 DRWVFANMYYNM
+209 DRWVFANMYYNI

-233 DPPVSKDEF
+233 EPPVSKDEF

-247 DVAKQL
+247 DVVKQL
-253 ASYDTY
+253 ASCDTY
-259 KLEYTTARSIVSS
+259 KLEYSTARSIVSS

-279 SPFINEDKRNEY
+279 SPFINEDEWKK
-291 SNEDER
+291 DEIL
-297 NEYSELFANSFGY
+297 STTAAFDY
-310 LFLFYYDESIV
+310 LFLFYYNESIV
-321 MPGRVIDAGGGIY
+321 MPGRVIDDGGGIY
-334 KDGVVAFKVD
+334 KDGVVTFKVD

-357 VSRVVNV
+357 VSRIVNV

-374 SVLCAVVIYR
+374 SALCVAVIYR
-384 RRVFRR
+384 RR

>member
-12 AFMAVLLSS
+12 AFMAALLSS
-21 CQGDL
+21 CQGDI
-26 EMLTIINEDGSCMR
+26 EMLTIVNEDGSCMR
-40 EIIVAADRS
+40 EIVVAADRS

-60 LRVARIEDGWELYWG
+60 PRVARIEDGWELYWG
-75 YNGDSSRFPIPM
+75 YKGDNSRFPIPM
-87 SAEKFDSISR
+87 SVEKYDSISR

-102 RAVKDTV
+102 RAVKDTI

-116 YASVEDMCAGSPM
+116 YASVGDMCAGSPM
-129 FFADEQAG
+129 FFVDEQAG
-137 IDGSLDKEFRWFYT
+137 AEGSLDKEFRWFYT
-151 DYVFKEKFTSVADYF
+151 DYVFTEKFSSVADYF

-190 AGKPIWRYYE
+190 AGKPTWRYYE
-200 MLGDLKEKA
+200 MLEDLKEKA
-209 DRWVFANMYYNM
+209 DRWVFANIYYNI

-242 IAQLG
+242 IAKLG
-247 DVAKQL
+247 DVVKQL

-259 KLEYTTARSIVSS
+259 KLENSTARSIVSS

-279 SPFINEDKRNEY
+279 SPFINENEWKK
-291 SNEDER
+291 DEIL
-297 NEYSELFANSFGY
+297 SATAFFDY
-310 LFLFYYDESIV
+310 LFLFYYNESIV
-321 MPGRVIDAGGGIY
+321 MPGRVIDDGGGIY
-334 KDGVVAFKVD
+334 KDGVVTFKVD

-357 VSRVVNV
+357 VSRIVNV

-374 SVLCAVVIYR
+374 SALCVAVIYR
-384 RRVFRR
+384 RR

>member
-1 MKKSSRLFAMI
+1 MKKPSRLFAMI
-12 AFMAVLLSS
+12 AFMAAFFSS
-21 CQGDL
+21 CQGDI
-26 EMLTIINEDGSCMR
+26 EMLTIVNEDGSCMR
-40 EIIVAADRS
+40 EIMVDADHS
-49 LLTTGKYDNDD
+49 LLTTGKYDNEDP
-60 LRVARIEDGWELYWG
+60 RVAHIEDGWELYWG
-75 YNGDSSRFPIPM
+75 YKGDSTRFPIPM
-87 SAEKFDSISR
+87 STERYDSISR

-109 CVYARKE
+109 CVYARKR

-129 FFADEQAG
+129 FFVDEQAG
-137 IDGSLDKEFRWFYT
+137 VDGSLEKEFRWFYT
-151 DYVFKEKFTSVADYF
+151 DYVFTEKFSSVADYF

-190 AGKPIWRYYE
+190 AGKPTWRYYE
-200 MLGDLKEKA
+200 MLEDLKEKA
-209 DRWVFANMYYNM
+209 DRWVFANVHYKL

-233 DPPVSKDEF
+233 EPPVSKDEF

-247 DVAKQL
+247 DVVKQL

-259 KLEYTTARSIVSS
+259 KLEYSTARSIVSS

-279 SPFINEDKRNEY
+279 SPFINEDEWKKE
-291 SNEDER
+291 
-297 NEYSELFANSFGY
+297 ELYEELDNYFGY

-334 KDGVVAFKVD
+334 KDGVVTFTVD

-364 WAFIVTAVLA
+364 WAFIVTAALA
-374 SVLCAVVIYR
+374 SALFVAVVYR
-384 RRVFRR
+384 KRIAAYFKDRR

>member
-1 MKKSSRLFAMI
+1 MKKSSKLFVMI
-12 AFMAVLLSS
+12 AFMAALLSS
-21 CQGDL
+21 CQGDI
-26 EMLTIINEDGSCMR
+26 EMLTIVNEDGSCMR
-40 EIIVAADRS
+40 EIIVDADRS

-60 LRVARIEDGWELYWG
+60 PHVARIEDGWELYWG
-75 YNGDSSRFPIPM
+75 YKGDSSRFPIPM
-87 SAEKFDSISR
+87 SAEKYDSISR

-102 RAVKDTV
+102 RAVKDTI

-129 FFADEQAG
+129 FFVDGQAG
-137 IDGSLDKEFRWFYT
+137 VDGSLDKEFRWFYT
-151 DYVFKEKFTSVADYF
+151 DYVFTEKFSSVADYF

-190 AGKPIWRYYE
+190 AGKPTWRYYE
-200 MLGDLKEKA
+200 FLEDLKEKA
-209 DRWVFANMYYNM
+209 DRWVFANMYYKL

-233 DPPVSKDEF
+233 EPPVSKDEF
-242 IAQLG
+242 IAQLR
-247 DVAKQL
+247 DVVKQL

-259 KLEYTTARSIVSS
+259 NLEYSTACSIVSS

-279 SPFINEDKRNEY
+279 SPFIY
-291 SNEDER
+291 DEWKK
-297 NEYSELFANSFGY
+297 EGLFEELDNYFGY

-321 MPGRVIDAGGGIY
+321 MPGRVIDDGGGIY
-334 KDGVVAFKVD
+334 KDGVVTFTVD

-374 SVLCAVVIYR
+374 SVLCVAVVYR
-384 RRVFRR
+384 KRIAAYFKGRH

>member
-1 MKKSSRLFAMI
+1 MKKSSKLFVMI
-12 AFMAVLLSS
+12 AFMAALLSS
-21 CQGDL
+21 CQGDI
-26 EMLTIINEDGSCMR
+26 EMLTIVNEDGSCMR
-40 EIIVAADRS
+40 EIIVDADRS

-60 LRVARIEDGWELYWG
+60 PRVAHIEDGWELYWG
-75 YNGDSSRFPIPM
+75 YKGDSTRFPIPM
-87 SAEKFDSISR
+87 SAEKYDSISR

-129 FFADEQAG
+129 FFVDEQTG
-137 IDGSLDKEFRWFYT
+137 VEGSLDKEFRWFYT
-151 DYVFKEKFTSVADYF
+151 DYVFTEKFSSVADYF

-190 AGKPIWRYYE
+190 AGKPIWRYYV
-200 MLGDLKEKA
+200 MLEDLKEKA
-209 DRWVFANMYYNM
+209 DRWVFANMYYNI

-242 IAQLG
+242 IAQLR
-247 DVAKQL
+247 DVVKQL

-259 KLEYTTARSIVSS
+259 KLEYSTARSIVSS

-279 SPFINEDKRNEY
+279 SPFINEEEWKKNDI
-291 SNEDER
+291 SSATPFD
-297 NEYSELFANSFGY
+297 Y

-321 MPGRVIDAGGGIY
+321 MPGRVIDAGGGMY

-350 KDYEIRV
+350 KDYEIKV

-364 WAFIVTAVLA
+364 WAFIVTATLA
-374 SVLCAVVIYR
+374 AALCVAVIYR
-384 RRVFRR
+384 RR